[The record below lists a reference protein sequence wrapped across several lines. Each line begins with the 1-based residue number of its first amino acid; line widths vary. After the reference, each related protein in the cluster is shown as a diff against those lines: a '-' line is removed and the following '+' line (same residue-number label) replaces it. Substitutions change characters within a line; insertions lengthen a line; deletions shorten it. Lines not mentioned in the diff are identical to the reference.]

1 MLEYTKWFGASKL
14 KKLTLTKAAGPPPSR
29 SGPTGVKAHVA
40 RPHTALKVP
49 TGVAA
54 LAARPS
60 NPDGAAFGA
69 RQGLQLLHFSAQP
82 EPILFPKLTII
93 SHEECSFS

>member
-1 MLEYTKWFGASKL
+1 MRLKRDEPLSNFSYNFNLRRYISEYTKWFGASKL

-49 TGVAA
+49 AGVAA
-54 LAARPS
+54 PAAKPS
-60 NPDGAAFGA
+60 NPDGGRA
-69 RQGLQLLHFSAQP
+69 RRIFFTTS
-82 EPILFPKLTII
+82 
-93 SHEECSFS
+93 